1 MSYLQL
7 HSNMVVLLSLVRI
20 IPDGIQN
27 GIHDMVK
34 CRQWGFLQARLHD
47 LCQFLTLSCIL
58 LGDPF
63 WHVLACSWCFLH
75 VEIIVVFTSTVA
87 LLVLDEKSGP
97 AISYQNTAFAFP
109 CLSFTELS
117 RPPLWSILELP
128 FNLRIEIW
136 HRLSLL
142 TFPYLSRL
150 CLALPLLDYLFQKLL
165 AFDCLEGRR

>member
-20 IPDGIQN
+20 IHDGIQN

-75 VEIIVVFTSTVA
+75 VEIIVVFTASSSGSWRRTNVKKRTSNRA
-87 LLVLDEKSGP
+87 IKTQHLLSHVCPL
-97 AISYQNTAFAFP
+97 QNFQD
-109 CLSFTELS
+109 
-117 RPPLWSILELP
+117 LP
-128 FNLRIEIW
+128 FGVFWSCRSIWGLRSDIVCHSWPSRIFPVYAW
-136 HRLSLL
+136 HCRSW
-142 TFPYLSRL
+142 TISSRSSWPSI
-150 CLALPLLDYLFQKLL
+150 A
-165 AFDCLEGRR
+165 